1 MTDADRG
8 KQCFNLLC
16 LYKPWCNLLELK
28 DGCDSFIEAYT
39 KAADGMM
46 SSSEMIKHQK
56 RIDDL
61 QSMLQQCQQWKENAE
76 REDADKVKQ
85 ITEEEQRT
93 RLEQYIHDFTDGL
106 DTSEDIEQDSQDME
120 NLMKNEEQYAIY
132 KMIIDE
138 LSHQDVHEN
147 NDVNCPCKEK
157 LCDPIRIRVLAKAGT
172 GKSFLI
178 RILTRQITRKYGKF
192 DKDKKLLKP
201 VVLLV
206 APTGL
211 AALNIKGVTAHKA
224 FKIPVMSGHL
234 QPLSEDIMKP
244 LQVALSN
251 VRLIIWDEIGMSSSA
266 VMAIASMRLN
276 QLHPELQN
284 EDNVRLS
291 SFGGMNMLLLGD
303 LLQIQPVK
311 GAFPFQVNKAN
322 NGPIKGI
329 TIDKDLWN
337 HFHDMPLTKSQRQ
350 KNVEFVD
357 LADDVRYGNC
367 SDKHQQML
375 KDRIVPGL
383 SANSKPEHIAEV
395 LLRNMPDDGMCL
407 VSHKDLANNINLNVM
422 RKKGIAKVEIPA
434 NDFTEKGVIR
444 KLTIDKAEKVV
455 ENDTGLMTK
464 LIIGIGAKVMLLF
477 DKGEGLVHM
486 AQLVL

>member
-1 MTDADRG
+1 
-8 KQCFNLLC
+8 
-16 LYKPWCNLLELK
+16 
-28 DGCDSFIEAYT
+28 
-39 KAADGMM
+39 
-46 SSSEMIKHQK
+46 MI
-56 RIDDL
+56 
-61 QSMLQQCQQWKENAE
+61 
-76 REDADKVKQ
+76 
-85 ITEEEQRT
+85 
-93 RLEQYIHDFTDGL
+93 
-106 DTSEDIEQDSQDME
+106 
-120 NLMKNEEQYAIY
+120 
-132 KMIIDE
+132 
-138 LSHQDVHEN
+138 
-147 NDVNCPCKEK
+147 
-157 LCDPIRIRVLAKAGT
+157 
-172 GKSFLI
+172 
-178 RILTRQITRKYGKF
+178 
-192 DKDKKLLKP
+192 
-201 VVLLV
+201 V

-211 AALNIKGVTAHKA
+211 AASNIKGVTAHKA

-311 GAFPFQVNKAN
+311 GAFPFEVNKAN
-322 NGPIKGI
+322 SGPIKGI

-350 KNVEFVD
+350 KNVEFAD

-383 SANSKPEHIAEV
+383 SANSNPKHIAEV
-395 LLRNMPDDGMCL
+395 LLRIMPDDGMCL
-407 VSHKDLANNINLNVM
+407 VSHKELANDINLNVM
-422 RKKGIAKVEIPA
+422 GIKGIAKVEIPA
-434 NDFTEKGVIR
+434 NDFTEKGAIR
-444 KLTIDKAEKVV
+444 KLKSDNAEKVV
-455 ENDTGLMTK
+455 ENDTGLKTK
-464 LIIGIGAKVMLLF
+464 LVIGLEAKVMLLF
-477 DKGEGLVHM
+477 NKGEGLVNGSTGIVKDIVFN
-486 AQLVL
+486 QNGKYVK